1 MLNKISFKE
10 KPNLSQSCGLFV
22 AALVLITGLI
32 LSFLSWSNLSKQLY
46 ANSLQ
51 STQQQLQRLTIAIA
65 PSLLLQDRIS
75 ININLQEWTKASDI
89 NFIRVLNTNHQA
101 IAEAG
106 QHLPKSTEISRSITQ
121 DNLAIGTIK
130 AEINFS
136 KSDAITSR
144 HLALGLTIT
153 ALFTLL
159 SGLVSYLLCEHYFN
173 YLRRFTLQFKL
184 WQADNNQQLVLPP
197 APQLP
202 ELSQLHQTI
211 SQLVKHQQQQASL
224 DDALQLFGLS
234 QPSVTKQ
241 LSYQSSALLFIEIKN
256 IDELHS
262 TLSPKELTE
271 VLKRYNQLLVQA
283 CKLYSGRLE
292 RYCGNGVVAVFNTA
306 SNNNLS
312 ASAAQTAMHSLY
324 AAQLFIG
331 IVEQQRLQPNAPLVD
346 FRLAGHCGEV
356 LLPQATE
363 PETEKHYLFSD
374 SLHWASCLADQT
386 EDLRLIVSQAL
397 FDQVG
402 DNQQASWQPAKE
414 VTDLYGD
421 SQNSWYLQA
430 LEEKQQALIQRQIRH
445 ITTIL

>member
-32 LSFLSWSNLSKQLY
+32 LSFLSWSNLNKQLHTTHL
-46 ANSLQ
+46 NSA
-51 STQQQLQRLTIAIA
+51 QQQLQRLAIAIA

-75 ININLQEWTKASDI
+75 LNITLQEWTKASDI
-89 NFIRVLNTNHQA
+89 NFIRVLNNSHQA

-106 QHLPKSTEISRSITQ
+106 QHLTSATEISQHIAQ
-121 DNLAIGTIK
+121 DNLSIGTIK

-202 ELSQLHQTI
+202 ELNQLHQTI
-211 SQLVKHQQQQASL
+211 SQLVEHQQQQASL

-292 RYCGNGVVAVFNTA
+292 HYCGNGVVAVFNTA

-331 IVEQQRLQPNAPLVD
+331 IVEQQRLQPNAPFVD

-363 PETEKHYLFSD
+363 PETDKHYLFSD